1 VSRSLVGG
9 LGSSKGRKKLR
20 AEGSG
25 PNRFRPRR
33 LGLVRFRRA
42 NWVQEI
48 GGTRCRFRYP
58 VYVYRRLVMDFKSY
72 QEILISFDDISD
84 GEILRED
91 ERDDDG
97 WGESGG
103 GTFLSAGWRM
113 TN

>member
-1 VSRSLVGG
+1 
-9 LGSSKGRKKLR
+9 
-20 AEGSG
+20 
-25 PNRFRPRR
+25 
-33 LGLVRFRRA
+33 
-42 NWVQEI
+42 
-48 GGTRCRFRYP
+48 
-58 VYVYRRLVMDFKSY
+58 MDFKSY